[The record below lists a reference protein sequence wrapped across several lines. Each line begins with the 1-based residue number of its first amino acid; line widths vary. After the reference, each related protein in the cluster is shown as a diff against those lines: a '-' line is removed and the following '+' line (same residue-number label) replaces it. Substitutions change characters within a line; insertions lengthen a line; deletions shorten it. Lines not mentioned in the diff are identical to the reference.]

1 MRLRYARPMPEQERL
16 SRGPSS
22 SDWSTIETKTL
33 TLEASL
39 QQQLIYARDL
49 ARAFAELEAKEAQ
62 RKRLLEKVISAQ
74 EDERRR
80 IAIDIHDEV
89 LQMLGFN
96 LMKIDLIERLWQK
109 GDYPLALEHLRAL
122 RDTIESAINLLRD
135 IITDLRPPSLDVQG
149 LIPTL
154 DEYLKR
160 FRRETGIEVFLSS
173 AIGRRQSP
181 TVETLTYRLVQEALV
196 NTRKHAEATQ
206 VSVDLEAVGDRLQ
219 VTVRDN
225 GRGFVVEDALR
236 TSLARGS
243 IGLHSIIERV
253 HLAGGE
259 CEIVSAPGAGTTI
272 RFVVPMDA

>member
-1 MRLRYARPMPEQERL
+1 MSDADQLPRTSTLP
-16 SRGPSS
+16 
-22 SDWSTIETKTL
+22 DWSTIETKTL

-39 QQQLIYARDL
+39 EQQLIYARDL

-62 RKRLLEKVISAQ
+62 RKSLLEKVISAQ

-96 LMKIDLIERLWQK
+96 LMKIDLIERLWEK
-109 GDYPLALEHLRAL
+109 GEYPLALDHLRAL
-122 RDTIESAINLLRD
+122 RDTLESAINLLRE
-135 IITDLRPPSLDVQG
+135 IIAELRPPSLDVQG

-160 FRRETGIEVFLSS
+160 YRSETGATVFLTSS
-173 AIGRRQSP
+173 LGRRLSP
-181 TVETLTYRLVQEALV
+181 TVETLIYRLVQEALV
-196 NTRKHAEATQ
+196 NARKHSSATE
-206 VSVDLEAVGDRLQ
+206 VSVELVAVGDR
-219 VTVRDN
+219 VEVVVRDN

-236 TSLARGS
+236 SSLARGS

-253 HLAGGE
+253 HLAGGDCTIE
-259 CEIVSAPGAGTTI
+259 SAPGAGTAV
-272 RFVVPMDA
+272 RFSVPANG

>member
-1 MRLRYARPMPEQERL
+1 MSDLDQAPRPAA
-16 SRGPSS
+16 S
-22 SDWSTIETKTL
+22 SDWSTIELKTL

-109 GDYPLALEHLRAL
+109 GDYPLALEHLRTL
-122 RDTIESAINLLRD
+122 RDTLESAINLLRD

-160 FRRETGIEVFLSS
+160 FRRETGIEVALSS

-181 TVETLTYRLVQEALV
+181 TVETLIYRLVQEALV
-196 NTRKHAEATQ
+196 NTRKHAKATR
-206 VSVDLEAVGDRLQ
+206 VSVDLVAQGDRIQ
-219 VTVRDN
+219 VTVQDN
-225 GRGFVVEDALR
+225 GRGFVVEEALR
-236 TSLARGS
+236 DSLARGS

-259 CEIVSAPGAGTTI
+259 CEILSEPGAGTTI
-272 RFVVPMDA
+272 RFSVPMNA